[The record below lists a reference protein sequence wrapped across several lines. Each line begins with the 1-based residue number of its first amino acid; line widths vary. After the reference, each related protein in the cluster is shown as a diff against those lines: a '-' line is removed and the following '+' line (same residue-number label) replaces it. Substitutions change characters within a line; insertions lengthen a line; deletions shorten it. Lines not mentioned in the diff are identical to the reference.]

1 MNVWGFNSTEF
12 WLRRAM
18 QVIDCLVPGKRQRR
32 EVIPASTEYGL
43 IDSKTAAQHSFN
55 GWHDRAVAERQDAA
69 YRMLIQQMY
78 AGQPR
83 QDFMAA
89 ADAVRATG
97 MADARV
103 LEVGCGSGYYS
114 EILPHLLRHPVRYV
128 GLDYSLAMIRLARK
142 WYSNYPFVVGD
153 ATALPF
159 PNGTFDTVL
168 NGVSLMHILRYE
180 SAISESRRVTRR
192 WCIFHT
198 VPIAQKRPT
207 TVLRKLAY
215 GGPVVEIVLNEKELL
230 TLIENHGLRVHQVF
244 ESIPHDY
251 LDKVLDDTVSARTYL
266 CETA

>member
-1 MNVWGFNSTEF
+1 MSL
-12 WLRRAM
+12 WLRKARGA
-18 QVIDCLVPGKRQRR
+18 IGHLVPVTHQRNDITP
-32 EVIPASTEYGL
+32 VL
-43 IDSKTAAQHSFN
+43 IDSRKATKESFD
-55 GWHDRAVAERQDAA
+55 GWHEDAVAERQDAA
-69 YRMLIQQMY
+69 YRGLIQQMY
-78 AGQPR
+78 AGEPR
-83 QDFMAA
+83 QDFVVAA
-89 ADAVRATG
+89 GAVRCTG
-97 MADARV
+97 IANSQI

-142 WYSNYPFVVGD
+142 RYSNYPFVAGD

-159 PNGTFDTVL
+159 PDGSFDTIL

-198 VPIAQKRPT
+198 VPITQKRPT

-230 TLIENHGLRVHQVF
+230 TLIENHGLRVRQVF
-244 ESIPHDY
+244 ESIPHIY
-251 LDKVLDDTVSARTYL
+251 LDKVLGDTVSARTYL
-266 CETA
+266 CETT